1 MNSKVTVTPRRAA
14 PHAHDKASVDRIMLH
29 VCLALVPA
37 TAFGFYLFGW
47 PALMLWATTCVSAMV
62 TEIFCL
68 WLQQKSLHRALDTS
82 ALLSGWLLA
91 MTLPPWAPW
100 WIGAGGAAF
109 AIAVGKHLYGGLG
122 QNIFNP
128 AMLARVALLVSF
140 PVQMTTWI
148 QIDSLA
154 TPDVMTSL
162 HIIFGGLPPADG
174 ITGATI
180 LGELKTA
187 YSAGT
192 VEDISRTHFSWIN
205 AFLGETAGSMAETSE
220 FLVLLGAVW
229 LLHKRIIS
237 WHIPISMLLTTALLA
252 VAFHQANPDHY
263 ASPVLHLTSGGI
275 MLGAFFIATD
285 YVTSPSA
292 KLAQCLFGA
301 GCGFV
306 MYAIRTWGG
315 FPEGVGFAVL
325 FMNALTPLLDRYCK
339 PRAYGRNFKG
349 QALDAKAQPRKVN

>member
-1 MNSKVTVTPRRAA
+1 MNSKLSVVPQRPAPHTHDRAA
-14 PHAHDKASVDRIMLH
+14 VDRIMLN

-47 PALMLWATTCVSAMV
+47 PAAMLWLVTCSAAII
-62 TEIFCL
+62 TEALCL
-68 WLQQKSLHRALDTS
+68 LLQDKSLHALRDSS

-109 AIAVGKHLYGGLG
+109 AIAVGKHLYGGVG

-140 PVQMTTWI
+140 PLQMTTWI
-148 QIDSLA
+148 QPLGFES
-154 TPDVMTSL
+154 PDFLTSVQ
-162 HIIFGGLPPADG
+162 IIFSGWQPNDGL
-174 ITGATI
+174 TGATI
-180 LGELKTA
+180 LGELKTGYA
-187 YSAGT
+187 AGS
-192 VEDISRTHFSWIN
+192 VEALSQTHFNGIQSL
-205 AFLGETAGSMAETSE
+205 LGQTAGSMAETSE
-220 FLVLLGAVW
+220 FLVLLGAIW

-237 WHIPISMLLTTALLA
+237 WHIPISMLLVTALLA
-252 VAFHQANPDHY
+252 LVSHHANPDHY
-263 ASPVLHLTSGGI
+263 ASPLLHLSSGGI

-285 YVTSPSA
+285 YVTSPSS

-306 MYAIRTWGG
+306 VFAIRSWGG
-315 FPEGVGFAVL
+315 FPEGIGFAVL

-339 PRAYGRNFKG
+339 PRVYGRSINGKPINV
-349 QALDAKAQPRKVN
+349 KAQSRKVN